1 MATGRTHSKFAR
13 IYFDG
18 FDISGHTRSVGE
30 LGTTVEPATDAAW
43 ADSVHSTIL
52 GQPEVV
58 AGPINAIF
66 SNTATTGIHAVAKTS
81 GGVRN
86 LMIPLGI
93 QAAPADNDE
102 VFGTAS
108 DQLAY
113 KVSGGD
119 GMVAA
124 TIEMGGWS
132 GIAGFT
138 TYDNPWGKLVHAK
151 AAETAVN
158 TGTSTVDYTAQ
169 TAKGGWM
176 MYHLFTSDG
185 TDMTIKIQ
193 DASTDSNPSFGDLM
207 TSGSLDASSTPKSG
221 IVALS
226 KTATVERYI
235 RWQIIFAGG
244 ATTATFALAFMR
256 AIR

>member
-1 MATGRTHSKFAR
+1 MSTGRSHSKFAR

-18 FDISGHTRSVGE
+18 FDVSGHTRSVGDM
-30 LGTTVEPATDAAW
+30 GTTVEPATEAAW
-43 ADSVHSTIL
+43 SDGVHSTIL

-58 AGPINAIF
+58 MGPINAIF

-86 LMIPLGI
+86 IMIPIGI
-93 QAAPADNDE
+93 QAVPADNDE
-102 VFGTAS
+102 VFCTTS

-124 TIEMGGWS
+124 TIEMGNRS

-138 TYDNPWGKLVHAK
+138 SYDNPWGKLVHAN
-151 AAETAVN
+151 AAETTVN
-158 TGTSTVDYTAQ
+158 SSTSTVDYGAQ
-169 TAKGGWM
+169 TTKGGWM

-193 DASTDSNPSFGDLM
+193 DAATDSDGSFGDLM
-207 TSGSLDASSTPKSG
+207 SSGSLDASSTPKFG

-235 RWQIIFAGG
+235 RYQLVFAGG